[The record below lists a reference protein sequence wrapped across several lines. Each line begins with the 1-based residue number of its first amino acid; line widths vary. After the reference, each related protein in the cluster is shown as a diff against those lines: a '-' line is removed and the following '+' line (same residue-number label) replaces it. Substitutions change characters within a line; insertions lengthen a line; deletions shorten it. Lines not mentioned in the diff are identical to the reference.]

1 MSHATAAIIKKEKIM
16 PDYYDEPSYRR
27 HIDYRK
33 SNHKKHKRKSR
44 ITIAIIIILVLII
57 SIAGILTFMLLNKSN
72 PLVGTWEYDSYTQ
85 YVFEKDGNG
94 CLRVDDVTYDYTYK
108 ITENMLILDFSE
120 DVVRDCE
127 YGFSIDEN
135 ELTLIGGENT
145 DGGTYKL
152 KKK

>member
-85 YVFEKDGNG
+85 YVFEKDGNASGGFACEQVDFAVG
-94 CLRVDDVTYDYTYK
+94 C
-108 ITENMLILDFSE
+108 N
-120 DVVRDCE
+120 
-127 YGFSIDEN
+127 G
-135 ELTLIGGENT
+135 
-145 DGGTYKL
+145 
-152 KKK
+152 